1 MNNIDWDLIRA
12 FLAVARLGSLSAAAR
27 ELQVSQPTLSRTIQA
42 LETTTRLHLFHRTP
56 RGLELTEQ
64 GRTLMESAGAMEQA
78 AERFDR
84 QVSGLSEELRG
95 DVRISAN
102 DIVGTFLLPPALKAL
117 REAHPGL
124 QLELVLSNQASNLNK
139 READIALRMFRPTQA
154 DLVARRLPDMELG
167 FYAHRDYLAAHG
179 APQSF
184 EEFLEHDIIGMDEA
198 MDFIEGGR
206 QLGVEFLRSHF
217 ALRTDALVAGMQL
230 CRAGAGISGIHV
242 GLAHH
247 WPELVRILE
256 RIPLPPLEF
265 WLVCHH
271 DVQFNSRIR
280 AVMAFLGDWFAED
293 PYRHALV

>member
-1 MNNIDWDLIRA
+1 MNNSNWDLIRA
-12 FLAVARLGSLSAAAR
+12 FLTVARLGSLSAAAR
-27 ELQVSQPTLSRTIQA
+27 ELQLSQPTLSRSIQA
-42 LETTTRLHLFHRTP
+42 LETATRLHLFHRTP

-64 GRTLMESAGAMEQA
+64 GQALMESAGAMEQA
-78 AERFDR
+78 AERFGR

-102 DIVGTFLLPPALKAL
+102 DIIGTYLLPPALKAL
-117 REAHPGL
+117 RDEHPGL
-124 QLELVLSNQASNLNK
+124 QVELVLSNQASNLNK

-167 FYAHRDYLAAHG
+167 FYAHRDYLAEHG
-179 APQSF
+179 QPQSF
-184 EEFLEHDIIGMDEA
+184 GELIQHDIIGMDEG

-206 QLGVEFLRSHF
+206 QLGVEFVRAHF
-217 ALRTDALVAGMQL
+217 ALRTDALVASIQL
-230 CRAGAGISGIHV
+230 CRAGAGITGVHV
-242 GLAHH
+242 GLAKH

-256 RIPLPPLEF
+256 GKPLPPLEF

-271 DVQFNSRIR
+271 DVQYNSRIR
-280 AVMAFLGDWFAED
+280 TVMSFLGDWFADD